1 VELDNQ
7 RAMAPLG
14 DLLRFVGLLSI
25 SALMAILFTVYS
37 LSARLIRPITALVA
51 AVEDVKDA
59 EFRASINIRTGTELD
74 DLIMAF
80 NDMASTVR
88 DREAGLKESAS
99 RDSLTGLYNHG
110 RIEEF
115 LEHEMRRKRRSGELL
130 CFVMADVDHFKKV
143 NDTYGHQAGDDALR
157 GITKLLSKA
166 LREGDIL
173 GRYGGE
179 EFAII
184 LNASMEA
191 EAAAFCERIRSMV
204 EKSEFDCDGHILKLT
219 ISFGFVCTTTE
230 GAVPFDIVRRA
241 DRALYEAKNGGRNA
255 VRQG

>member
-1 VELDNQ
+1 
-7 RAMAPLG
+7 M
-14 DLLRFVGLLSI
+14 
-25 SALMAILFTVYS
+25 
-37 LSARLIRPITALVA
+37 
-51 AVEDVKDA
+51 K
-59 EFRASINIRTGTELD
+59 TGTELD
-74 DLIMAF
+74 DLILAF

-110 RIEEF
+110 RMEEY
-115 LEHEMRRKRRSGELL
+115 LELEMRRKRRSGELL

-157 GITKLLSKA
+157 GITSLLNKA

-179 EFAII
+179 EFAVI
-184 LNASMEA
+184 LNACRET

-204 EKSEFDCDGHILKLT
+204 EATDFDCDGHRLRLT
-219 ISFGFVCTTTE
+219 ISLGFVCTS
-230 GAVPFDIVRRA
+230 D
-241 DRALYEAKNGGRNA
+241 
-255 VRQG
+255 